1 MKLFKILKVISIM
14 CSIIGLII
22 SLFGLIM
29 GLSSIGESG
38 FEGIGVIFIM
48 PAVIVLLVILFD
60 FLITIDKVK
69 SGLIYSCINSLIK
82 ISIIACLIPIVI
94 SEYNYEIKFGI
105 SNFGFVMVIIIILT
119 MITIP
124 SILNIIKLIKLKK
137 KSLQ

>member
-105 SNFGFVMVIIIILT
+105 SNFGFVME
-119 MITIP
+119 
-124 SILNIIKLIKLKK
+124 S
-137 KSLQ
+137 